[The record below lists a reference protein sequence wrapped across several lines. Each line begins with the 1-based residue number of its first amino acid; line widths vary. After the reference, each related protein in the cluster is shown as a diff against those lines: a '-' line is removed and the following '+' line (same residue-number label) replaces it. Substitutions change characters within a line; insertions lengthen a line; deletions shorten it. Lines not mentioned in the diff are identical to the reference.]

1 MGSRTHTVKGG
12 RRVSRLKD
20 LIIEVQADI
29 EFAKGSGFKLTRDG
43 VIDAVAVAKP
53 SVGKLFI
60 GDVYDL
66 MHKEDNNAQ
75 V

>member
-1 MGSRTHTVKGG
+1 MRRTKM
-12 RRVSRLKD
+12 SRLKD

-43 VIDAVAVAKP
+43 VIDAVATAKP

-66 MHKEDNNAQ
+66 MHKQELREKFDNESN
-75 V
+75 

>member
-1 MGSRTHTVKGG
+1 M
-12 RRVSRLKD
+12 SRLKD
-20 LIIEVQADI
+20 LIIEIQADI
-29 EFAKGSGFKLTRDG
+29 EVAKGSGFKLTRDG

-66 MHKEDNNAQ
+66 MYKDNNEI
-75 V
+75 

>member
-1 MGSRTHTVKGG
+1 M
-12 RRVSRLKD
+12 SRLKD
-20 LIIEVQADI
+20 LIIEIQEDI

-43 VIDAVAVAKP
+43 VIDAVATAKP

-66 MHKEDNNAQ
+66 MHEDELRAKFDKESS
-75 V
+75 

>member
-1 MGSRTHTVKGG
+1 M
-12 RRVSRLKD
+12 SRLKD
-20 LIIEVQADI
+20 LIIKIQEDI

-43 VIDAVAVAKP
+43 VVDAVAVAKP

-66 MHKEDNNAQ
+66 MHEDELRAKFDKESS
-75 V
+75 

>member
-1 MGSRTHTVKGG
+1 M
-12 RRVSRLKD
+12 SRLKD

-43 VIDAVAVAKP
+43 VIDAVATAKP

-66 MHKEDNNAQ
+66 MHKQELREKFDNESN
-75 V
+75 

>member
-1 MGSRTHTVKGG
+1 M
-12 RRVSRLKD
+12 SRLKD
-20 LIIEVQADI
+20 LILEIQEDIEV
-29 EFAKGSGFKLTRDG
+29 AKGSGFKLTRDG

-66 MHKEDNNAQ
+66 MYKGDNNAE